1 MPEIEP
7 IEQTLKSLKGL
18 HLWHA
23 PMSSCSQRVR
33 ITLAEAD
40 KRFESH
46 LIDLEK
52 DEHATPEYQRIHPK
66 GLVPALVDDG
76 RLFIESIDIIAHVAG
91 AGSPLAPVGSDR
103 LLAMAN
109 AAQLD
114 LKLLTFE
121 FLFRIGPPPPPK
133 AAAAFQKSHQNDWLR
148 QFRIDFANGFG
159 KDRLNA
165 AIART
170 DEGFRHLD
178 GLLADGRTYL
188 EGSGFTLSDI
198 AWMPNVHRFR
208 LMDWPFERTP
218 HLQAWFE
225 RITERP
231 SYRQALLDWQPV
243 AVAEAFEE
251 YTKRRQAEGNGVRS
265 FPHFQSSDD
274 TRTGA
279 KSKISSSSRP
289 IK

>member
-7 IEQTLKSLKGL
+7 IDQTLKSLKGI

-33 ITLAEAD
+33 ITLSEAD
-40 KRFESH
+40 RRFESH

-76 RLFIESIDIIAHVAG
+76 RLFIESIDIIGHVAG
-91 AGSPLAPVGSDR
+91 TESPLAQVGSKK
-103 LLAMAN
+103 LLAMAD

-121 FLFRIGPPPPPK
+121 FLFRGGQPPTPE
-133 AAAAFQKSHQNDWLR
+133 AAAAFQKSHQNEWLR

-159 KDRLNA
+159 KDRLND

-188 EGSGFTLSDI
+188 EGPGFTLSDV
-198 AWMPNVHRFR
+198 AWMPNVHRFK
-208 LMDWPFERTP
+208 LMDWPFERTL

-225 RITERP
+225 RITERS
-231 SYRQALLDWQPV
+231 SYRQALLDWQP
-243 AVAEAFEE
+243 AHVAESFEE
-251 YTKRRQAEGNGVRS
+251 YTSRRQSEGTDVRA
-265 FPHFQSSDD
+265 FPHFQSGENPW
-274 TRTGA
+274 T
-279 KSKISSSSRP
+279 
-289 IK
+289 

>member
-7 IEQTLKSLKGL
+7 IEQTLKSLKGI

-33 ITLAEAD
+33 IALAEID
-40 KRFESH
+40 RHFESH
-46 LIDLEK
+46 LIDLEQ

-76 RLFIESIDIIAHVAG
+76 RLFIESIDIIGHVAG
-91 AGSPLAPVGSDR
+91 DESPLAQVGSDR
-103 LLAMAN
+103 LLAMAD

-121 FLFRIGPPPPPK
+121 FLFRVGPPPSLET
-133 AAAAFQKSHQNDWLR
+133 AAAFQKSHQNEWLR

-159 KDRLNA
+159 KDRLND

-170 DEGFRHLD
+170 DGGFRHLD
-178 GLLADGRTYL
+178 RLLSDGRTYF
-188 EGSGFTLSDI
+188 EGPNFTLSDI
-198 AWMPNVHRFR
+198 AWMPNVHRFK

-218 HLQAWFE
+218 HLQTWFE
-225 RITERP
+225 RITDRP
-231 SYRQALLDWQPV
+231 SYRQALLNWQP
-243 AVAEAFEE
+243 APVAEAFEG
-251 YTKRRQAEGNGVRS
+251 YTKHRQAEGTGVRS
-265 FPHFQSSDD
+265 FPHFQSRDD
-274 TRTGA
+274 TRT
-279 KSKISSSSRP
+279 
-289 IK
+289 